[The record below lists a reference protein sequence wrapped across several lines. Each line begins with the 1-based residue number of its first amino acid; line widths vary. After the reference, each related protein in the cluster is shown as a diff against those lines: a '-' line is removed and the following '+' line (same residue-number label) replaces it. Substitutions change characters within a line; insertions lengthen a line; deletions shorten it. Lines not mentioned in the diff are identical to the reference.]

1 MKENGALSSL
11 GVGLCVF
18 PDIGVKVTIN
28 QNSIL
33 WNDVVHVHIVL
44 GFFLFNVCGL

>member
-1 MKENGALSSL
+1 MKENEALFSR
-11 GVGLCVF
+11 GMGLCVF
-18 PDIGVKVTIN
+18 SDIGVKVTIN

-44 GFFLFNVCGL
+44 GLSLFYVCGL